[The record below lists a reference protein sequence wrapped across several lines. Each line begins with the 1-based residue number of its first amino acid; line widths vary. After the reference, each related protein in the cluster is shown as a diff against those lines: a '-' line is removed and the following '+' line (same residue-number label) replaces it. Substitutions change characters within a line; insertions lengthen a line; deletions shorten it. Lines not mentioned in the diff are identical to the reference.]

1 MGMFSGGAGGG
12 GLGDLLSQGVSF
24 ISSFFANGGVMSEY
38 GAMKLNKYAS
48 GGVANSP
55 QMAIYGE
62 GRMNEAYVPLPD
74 GRTIPVTMQG
84 NTGGG
89 NGPISVVVNV
99 DAKGG
104 SDVQATGSTNA
115 QDARQ
120 LGLII
125 SSKVREE
132 IVNQQ
137 RSGGLLNKR

>member
-1 MGMFSGGAGGG
+1 
-12 GLGDLLSQGVSF
+12 
-24 ISSFFANGGVMSEY
+24 
-38 GAMKLNKYAS
+38 
-48 GGVANSP
+48 
-55 QMAIYGE
+55 MALFGE

-74 GRTIPVTMQG
+74 GRSIPVTMQG
-84 NTGGG
+84 NNTSGG

-99 DAKGG
+99 DAKGNA
-104 SDVQATGSTNA
+104 DAQTTGTTTA
-115 QDARQ
+115 QDAKQ

>member
-1 MGMFSGGAGGG
+1 M
-12 GLGDLLSQGVSF
+12 
-24 ISSFFANGGVMSEY
+24 FANGGVMSEY
-38 GAMKLNKYAS
+38 GPLKLNKYAS
-48 GGVANSP
+48 GGIANSP

-89 NGPISVVVNV
+89 SGPVSIVVNV
-99 DAKGG
+99 DAKGNT
-104 SDVQATGSTNA
+104 DTQATGTTNT
-115 QDARQ
+115 QDAKQ
-120 LGLII
+120 LGMII